1 MSAAPP
7 PRIARGVRRAG
18 APARVSGDAL
28 EVPAAGRKRL
38 PMTNHA
44 THTSPHAAGST
55 LDIDAAL
62 ADCGPGFDELRER
75 VLACRRRARRD
86 LDARLER
93 ALSSRG
99 IESERA
105 CAIEL
110 TASLDDF
117 SVCELLQVIAQGRKD
132 AVIDVVFGEL
142 SGRMW
147 CSEGEVVDAVS
158 GRLKGEAAAYR
169 IVALAQ
175 GEVVVD
181 VRPVRHARAVTVSTQ
196 ALLMEALRRKDEGA
210 VLESRLGG
218 PDCIYR
224 SAPGVAPR
232 ADLRGLERALLDAL
246 DAGARLGSVLAC
258 SSVDDLTVLQAMAEL
273 VERGWLVPVSD
284 ASRSARIPR
293 DGVLDVPAAG
303 GARRPLRA
311 RTMAW
316 VAGVTVLSIGT
327 ALAVARWRSSA
338 LPPPRAEVASL
349 SAATP
354 GRAGSAPAPQ
364 AGLEGESAPYIYP
377 LQLVV
382 NPSSAEIWLDGHRV
396 ATGELSMVLARDGRA
411 HELRISAPEHV
422 PLVLLFRDVP
432 PPRAVVLAPRAPA
445 TGAGS

>member
-1 MSAAPP
+1 
-7 PRIARGVRRAG
+7 
-18 APARVSGDAL
+18 
-28 EVPAAGRKRL
+28 
-38 PMTNHA
+38 MTNHA
-44 THTSPHAAGST
+44 TDTSPHAAGST

-62 ADCGPGFDELRER
+62 ADCGPSFDELRER
-75 VLACRRRARRD
+75 VLVCRRLARRA
-86 LDARLER
+86 LDARLQR

-105 CAIEL
+105 CAMEL
-110 TASLDDF
+110 TASLEDF

-132 AVIDVVFGEL
+132 AVIDVVQGDL
-142 SGRMW
+142 SGRVW

-169 IVALAQ
+169 IVALGQ
-175 GEVVVD
+175 GEVFVD
-181 VRPVRHARAVTVSTQ
+181 FRPVRHARAVTVSTQ

-246 DAGARLGSVLAC
+246 DAGARVGSVLAC

-284 ASRSARIPR
+284 ATRSARIPR
-293 DGVLDVPAAG
+293 AVALDVPAAG

-311 RTMAW
+311 RSVAW
-316 VAGVTVLSIGT
+316 LAGAAILSLAAGV
-327 ALAVARWRSSA
+327 VASRWRSPVSN
-338 LPPPRAEVASL
+338 PPRAQVPSL
-349 SAATP
+349 SAAAP
-354 GRAGSAPAPQ
+354 GRAGSAAPQQ
-364 AGLEGESAPYIYP
+364 AGLAEESPPYTYP
-377 LQLVV
+377 LRLVV
-382 NPSSAEIWLDGHRV
+382 QPSSAEIWLDGRRV
-396 ATGELSMVLARDGRA
+396 ATGELSMVVARDGRA
-411 HELRISAPEHV
+411 HELRINAPQHV
-422 PLVLLFRDVP
+422 PQVLLFRDVP